1 MKVSTERI
9 SMYLHRFVWR
19 GSYTPWYTI
28 ISTKCTDD
36 DNSHYHWFQFT
47 YTSMFGKLSEVIY
60 SATDQNLWSCIVLHM
75 ICNIFGLP
83 NFSLNSPRVT
93 HQVVF
98 YSLIVLGIVHSLIVL
113 LYYM

>member
-1 MKVSTERI
+1 MKSVDRKNQHVFTPFCLAWLI
-9 SMYLHRFVWR
+9 
-19 GSYTPWYTI
+19 YTMVYNYI
-28 ISTKCTDD
+28 DKCTDD

-83 NFSLNSPRVT
+83 NF
-93 HQVVF
+93 
-98 YSLIVLGIVHSLIVL
+98 
-113 LYYM
+113 